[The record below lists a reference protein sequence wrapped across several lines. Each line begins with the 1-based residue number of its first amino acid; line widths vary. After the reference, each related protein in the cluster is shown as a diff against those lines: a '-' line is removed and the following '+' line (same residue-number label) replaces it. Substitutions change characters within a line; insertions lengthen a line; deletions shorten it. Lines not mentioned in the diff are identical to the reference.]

1 MRLAL
6 SRRRLLAAGAAIPL
20 ATPAIVANAA
30 VPGAPA
36 VRIGVLTALTGEYA
50 DASGYGSVEGTKMA
64 VEDFIAEH
72 QPGFRIE
79 VVPGDMQDKPDIGVT
94 LARSWFDQDGID
106 VAVDMPNSAVAL
118 AVATLTRE
126 KNKVALF
133 VGAGT
138 DKLTGSACSP
148 NHLHWAYDTWAI
160 PHATTTAVI
169 ADGGDTW
176 FFITADYAYGH
187 ALVDGCMPFIKAAGG
202 KVVGDRGFPF
212 PDTSDFSSYLVQA
225 QASGAKVLALAMS
238 GSGLINCI
246 KQSQEFGNT
255 RMGQRVVGLGILL
268 TTLHSLGLEAAQG
281 LVYSDSFYWDL
292 NAGTRAFAKRFAPR
306 YRNLMPTMLHAGCYS
321 ATLHYLKT
329 AHDMGAAEAKKD
341 GVATVNRM
349 KKMPVEDE
357 CFGKTTIREDG
368 RNLVPAYLFEVKS
381 PAESKGP
388 WDYFKLVV
396 TTPPDEAARPLADGH
411 CAFVKKV

>member
-1 MRLAL
+1 MRLTL

-36 VRIGVLTALTGEYA
+36 VRIGVLTSLTGEYA

-72 QPGFRIE
+72 KPGFAIE

-94 LARSWFDQDGID
+94 LARSWFDQEGID
-106 VAVDMPNSAVAL
+106 VVVDMPNSAVAL

-138 DKLTGSACSP
+138 DKLTGTACSP

-187 ALVDGCMPFIKAAGG
+187 ALVDACTPFIKAAGG

-246 KQSQEFGNT
+246 KQAQEFGNT

-292 NAGTRAFAKRFAPR
+292 NEGTRAFAKRFAPR
-306 YRNLMPTMLHAGCYS
+306 YRNIMPTMLHAGCYS
-321 ATLHYLKT
+321 ATLHYLKAVAAMGADKAKADGAAT
-329 AHDMGAAEAKKD
+329 VAQMKAIPPHDPLFSHAAIRPDGRKIHDMFLYQVKTPAESRYDWDYCQVRRTIPAAEAFRPIAE
-341 GVATVNRM
+341 GGC
-349 KKMPVEDE
+349 KMP
-357 CFGKTTIREDG
+357 
-368 RNLVPAYLFEVKS
+368 A
-381 PAESKGP
+381 
-388 WDYFKLVV
+388 
-396 TTPPDEAARPLADGH
+396 
-411 CAFVKKV
+411 